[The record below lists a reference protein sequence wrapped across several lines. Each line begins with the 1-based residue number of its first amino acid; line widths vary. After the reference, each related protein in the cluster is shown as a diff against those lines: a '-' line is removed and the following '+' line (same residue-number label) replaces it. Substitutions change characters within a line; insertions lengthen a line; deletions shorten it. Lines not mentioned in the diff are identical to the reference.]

1 MVIGV
6 QQLGALEEA
15 ELNFF
20 DRLVRLQS
28 DEGPAPRLLV
38 VTVTEEDIQKLGKWP
53 TDDCT
58 LDKVFDTLEQHQ
70 PRVIGLD
77 IYRDLP
83 VEPGNIELA
92 TRMEVNDNIIAVCKV
107 GDAGD
112 PGVPPPPKVPESR
125 VGFSDVVVDPSG
137 IVRRSL
143 LVQTPDKTSKC
154 AADQSFSLQLALHY
168 LEKQGI
174 QQQLTAQNHLQIG
187 STIFKPIEEYTAGY
201 QNIDARGYQVLLNYR
216 SPSNIARKS
225 R

>member
-1 MVIGV
+1 VVIGV